1 MDYIDIF
8 IKNDYIDLKQIA
20 ESGQCFRWKKMCPG
34 RYFVIS
40 DGRAACFFQ
49 EKTGIR
55 ILCREKDEEY
65 FRRYLD
71 LDTDYGKVIEK
82 IDEKDDF
89 LTGAAQM
96 GRGIRILRQNLWEM
110 IISFIISQRSNIP
123 RIMKSIDALCEKLG
137 EQIVFDYE
145 GEHLV
150 GYTFPAPEVIVGADL
165 SEFKFGYREKY
176 IRQTAEDILEGKF
189 DLEEV
194 KDAVDEGKTPEQV
207 KEMLKQLKGVGEKVA
222 SCIQLFGLHQL
233 ELFPIDTWI
242 AKVEKMYYNGHFP
255 VEKYKDTAGI
265 MQQYLFFKVREDA
278 DKRAVLEMKR
288 EVNEK
293 SASKTS
299 FKEEMTEKIDKQTK
313 RKNEISPENNSLEEN
328 RLEKSRFKKDKL
340 EKIELKESKLKKDRL
355 QKGKSEEA
363 RSEANRYNLS
373 GKMLYVSDLDGTLL
387 NSDALLNEDVPERLN
402 HLIDKGL
409 CFTVATARTYATV
422 NSIVKDV
429 HLTYPMIL
437 MNGVMLYDPISKSC
451 INAEII
457 ERDSVEYILKGRK
470 KFGVTGFAYALSP
483 EISKET
489 LESEI
494 ASNFEKNLKSDVTSN
509 LKKNS
514 NTGEDKRIQKS
525 GRKMATYY
533 EKIATEHMEKFYVE
547 RRDVYHKPFSKV
559 EKLED
564 ILGEDIIYF
573 SICYEEEVLRPFYEY
588 LKKDEKLNLNFY
600 KDVYGDGLWY
610 LEISHKNASKYYGIQ
625 KLRKLLHPAAI
636 TGMGDNL
643 NDIPLFEAC
652 DRSCAVGN
660 AHKEV
665 KERADYILDTNLNA
679 GVVKFLEEEMMY

>member
-8 IKNDYIDLKQIA
+8 IKNNYINLKQIA

-71 LDTDYGKVIEK
+71 LDIDYGKVIEQ

-89 LTGAAQM
+89 LIGAAQM

-110 IISFIISQRSNIP
+110 IISFIISQRNNIP

-150 GYTFPAPEVIVGADL
+150 GYTFPSPEVIVGADL

-176 IRQTAEDILEGKF
+176 IRQTAENILEGKF

-265 MQQYLFFKVREDA
+265 MQQYLFFRVREDA
-278 DKRAVLEMKR
+278 DKRAVLEMKS
-288 EVNEK
+288 EVGEK
-293 SASKTS
+293 AASKTS

-328 RLEKSRFKKDKL
+328 RLEKSRFKKDK
-340 EKIELKESKLKKDRL
+340 
-355 QKGKSEEA
+355 SEEA

-402 HLIDKGL
+402 RLIDKGL

-437 MNGVMLYDPISKSC
+437 MNGVMLYDPVSKSC

-483 EISKET
+483 EISEET

-494 ASNFEKNLKSDVTSN
+494 ASNLEKNLKSGVASN

-514 NTGEDKRIQKS
+514 NT
-525 GRKMATYY
+525 
-533 EKIATEHMEKFYVE
+533 
-547 RRDVYHKPFSKV
+547 
-559 EKLED
+559 
-564 ILGEDIIYF
+564 
-573 SICYEEEVLRPFYEY
+573 
-588 LKKDEKLNLNFY
+588 
-600 KDVYGDGLWY
+600 
-610 LEISHKNASKYYGIQ
+610 
-625 KLRKLLHPAAI
+625 
-636 TGMGDNL
+636 
-643 NDIPLFEAC
+643 
-652 DRSCAVGN
+652 
-660 AHKEV
+660 
-665 KERADYILDTNLNA
+665 
-679 GVVKFLEEEMMY
+679 

>member
-20 ESGQCFRWKKMCPG
+20 ESGQCFRWKKICPG

-55 ILCREKDEEY
+55 ILCHEKDEEY

-71 LDTDYGKVIEK
+71 LDTDYGKIIER
-82 IDEKDDF
+82 IDPEDCF
-89 LTGAAQM
+89 LSGAAKM
-96 GRGIRILRQNLWEM
+96 GKGIRILRQDLWEM
-110 IISFIISQRSNIP
+110 IVSFIISQRNNIP

-145 GEHLV
+145 GEHFV

-233 ELFPIDTWI
+233 SLFPIDTWI

-255 VEKYKDTAGI
+255 VEKYKDAAGI
-265 MQQYLFFKVREDA
+265 MQQYLFFRVREDA

-293 SASKTS
+293 AASKAL
-299 FKEEMTEKIDKQTK
+299 FEEEMTEKIDKQTK

-387 NSDALLNEDVPERLN
+387 NRDALLNEDVPKRLN
-402 HLIDKGL
+402 ALIEQGL

-422 NSIVKDV
+422 NSIMKDV
-429 HLTYPMIL
+429 NLTCPMIL
-437 MNGVMLYDPISKSC
+437 MNGVMLYDPVSKSC

-483 EISKET
+483 EISEDCSKSGET
-489 LESEI
+489 SVVDS
-494 ASNFEKNLKSDVTSN
+494 AGRV
-509 LKKNS
+509 
-514 NTGEDKRIQKS
+514 GKS

-533 EKIATEHMEKFYVE
+533 EKIATQHMEKFYTE
-547 RRDVYHKPFSKV
+547 RRDLYHKPFSKV
-559 EKLED
+559 ERLED
-564 ILGEDIIYF
+564 ISGEDIIYF

-588 LKKDEKLNLNFY
+588 LKKDERLNLNFY

-660 AHKEV
+660 AHKAV
-665 KERADYILDTNLNA
+665 KERAGYILDTNLNA
-679 GVVKFLEEEMMY
+679 GVVKFLEKEMK

>member
-71 LDTDYGKVIEK
+71 LDMDYGKVIEK

-110 IISFIISQRSNIP
+110 IISFIISQRNNIP

-265 MQQYLFFKVREDA
+265 MQQYLFFRVREDA
-278 DKRAVLEMKR
+278 DKRVVLEMKR

-293 SASKTS
+293 AASKTS

-313 RKNEISPENNSLEEN
+313 RKNEISPENNSLEE
-328 RLEKSRFKKDKL
+328 SRFKKDKL

-355 QKGKSEEA
+355 KKGKSEEI

-373 GKMLYVSDLDGTLL
+373 DKMLYVSDLDGTLL

-422 NSIVKDV
+422 NSIVKNV

>member
-8 IKNDYIDLKQIA
+8 IKNDYVNLKQIA

-55 ILCREKDEEY
+55 ILCRSKDEEY

-71 LDTDYGKVIEK
+71 LDTDYGKVIEQ

-110 IISFIISQRSNIP
+110 IISFIISQRNNIP

-150 GYTFPAPEVIVGADL
+150 GYTFPAPEVIAGADL

-194 KDAVDEGKTPEQV
+194 KNAVEEGKTPEQV

-265 MQQYLFFKVREDA
+265 MQQYLFFRVREDA

-288 EVNEK
+288 EV
-293 SASKTS
+293 
-299 FKEEMTEKIDKQTK
+299 D
-313 RKNEISPENNSLEEN
+313 
-328 RLEKSRFKKDKL
+328 
-340 EKIELKESKLKKDRL
+340 
-355 QKGKSEEA
+355 
-363 RSEANRYNLS
+363 ANRYNLS

-387 NSDALLNEDVPERLN
+387 NSDALLNKDVPERLN
-402 HLIDKGL
+402 RLIDKGL

-437 MNGVMLYDPISKSC
+437 MNGVMIYDPVNKCC

-483 EISKET
+483 EISEET

-494 ASNFEKNLKSDVTSN
+494 ASNLEKNLKSDVTSN

-514 NTGEDKRIQKS
+514 STGEENRIQKS

-610 LEISHKNASKYYGIQ
+610 LEISHKNASKYHGVQ
-625 KLRKLLHPAAI
+625 KLRAMLQPDAI

-652 DRSCAVGN
+652 DRCCAVGN

-665 KERADYILDTNLNA
+665 KERADYVLDTNLNA

>member
-8 IKNDYIDLKQIA
+8 IKNDYINLKQIA
-20 ESGQCFRWKKMCPG
+20 ESGQCFCWKKMCSG

-55 ILCREKDEEY
+55 ILCRSKDEEY

-71 LDTDYGKVIEK
+71 LDTDYGKVIEQ

-110 IISFIISQRSNIP
+110 IISFIISQRNNIP

-150 GYTFPAPEVIVGADL
+150 GYTFPAPEVIAGADL

-194 KDAVDEGKTPEQV
+194 KNAVEEGKTPEQV

-242 AKVEKMYYNGHFP
+242 AKVEKTYYNGHFP

-265 MQQYLFFKVREDA
+265 MQQYLFFRVREDA

-288 EVNEK
+288 EV
-293 SASKTS
+293 
-299 FKEEMTEKIDKQTK
+299 D
-313 RKNEISPENNSLEEN
+313 
-328 RLEKSRFKKDKL
+328 
-340 EKIELKESKLKKDRL
+340 
-355 QKGKSEEA
+355 
-363 RSEANRYNLS
+363 ANRYNLS

-387 NSDALLNEDVPERLN
+387 NSEALLNEDVPERLN
-402 HLIDKGL
+402 RLIDKGL

-437 MNGVMLYDPISKSC
+437 MNGVMLYDPVSKSC

-483 EISKET
+483 EISEET

-494 ASNFEKNLKSDVTSN
+494 ASNLEKNLKSGVASN

-514 NTGEDKRIQKS
+514 NTGEDNRIQKS

-610 LEISHKNASKYYGIQ
+610 LEISHKNASKFHGVQ
-625 KLRKLLHPAAI
+625 KLRAMLQPDAI

-652 DRSCAVGN
+652 DRCCAVGN

-665 KERADYILDTNLNA
+665 KERADYVLDTNLNA
-679 GVVKFLEEEMMY
+679 GVVKFLEEEMMS

>member
-20 ESGQCFRWKKMCPG
+20 ESGQCFRWKKICPG

-55 ILCREKDEEY
+55 ILCHEKDEEY

-71 LDTDYGKVIEK
+71 LDTDYGKIIER
-82 IDEKDDF
+82 IDPEDRF
-89 LTGAAQM
+89 LSGAAKM
-96 GRGIRILRQNLWEM
+96 GKGIRILRQDLWEM
-110 IISFIISQRSNIP
+110 IISFIISQRNNIP

-150 GYTFPAPEVIVGADL
+150 GYTFPSPEVIVGADL

-176 IRQTAEDILEGKF
+176 IRQTAENILEGKF

-233 ELFPIDTWI
+233 SLFPVDTWI
-242 AKVEKMYYNGHFP
+242 AKVEEIYYNGHFP
-255 VEKYKDTAGI
+255 VESYEGIAGV
-265 MQQYLFFKVREDA
+265 MQQYLFFRVREEAEKRACLEVKA
-278 DKRAVLEMKR
+278 DKSQK
-288 EVNEK
+288 EK
-293 SASKTS
+293 SKEIQKNVSKEVLGKQKK
-299 FKEEMTEKIDKQTK
+299 KE
-313 RKNEISPENNSLEEN
+313 
-328 RLEKSRFKKDKL
+328 
-340 EKIELKESKLKKDRL
+340 
-355 QKGKSEEA
+355 
-363 RSEANRYNLS
+363 YNLS

-387 NSDALLNEDVPERLN
+387 NRDALLNEDVPKRLN
-402 HLIDKGL
+402 ALIEQGL

-422 NSIVKDV
+422 NSIMKDV
-429 HLTYPMIL
+429 NLTCPMIL
-437 MNGVMLYDPISKSC
+437 MNGVMIYDPVKKSC
-451 INAEII
+451 IHAEII

-483 EISKET
+483 EISEECSKSGET
-489 LESEI
+489 SVVDS
-494 ASNFEKNLKSDVTSN
+494 AVRV
-509 LKKNS
+509 
-514 NTGEDKRIQKS
+514 GKS

-533 EKIATEHMEKFYVE
+533 EKIATQHMEKFYTE
-547 RRDVYHKPFSKV
+547 RRDLYHKPFSKV

-564 ILGEDIIYF
+564 ISGEDIIYF

-588 LKKDEKLNLNFY
+588 LKKDERLNLNFY

-652 DRSCAVGN
+652 DCSCAVGN

-679 GVVKFLEEEMMY
+679 GVVKFLEKEMK

>member
-20 ESGQCFRWKKMCPG
+20 ESGQCFRWKKICPG
-34 RYFVIS
+34 KYFVIS
-40 DGRAACFFQ
+40 AGQAACFFQ

-55 ILCREKDEEY
+55 ILCHEKDEEY

-110 IISFIISQRSNIP
+110 IISFIISQRNNIP

-150 GYTFPAPEVIVGADL
+150 GYTFPSPEVIVGADL

-265 MQQYLFFKVREDA
+265 MQQYLFFRVREEAEKRACLEVEA
-278 DKRAVLEMKR
+278 DK
-288 EVNEK
+288 NQ
-293 SASKTS
+293 
-299 FKEEMTEKIDKQTK
+299 KE
-313 RKNEISPENNSLEEN
+313 
-328 RLEKSRFKKDKL
+328 
-340 EKIELKESKLKKDRL
+340 
-355 QKGKSEEA
+355 KSEEI
-363 RSEANRYNLS
+363 RKNVSKKVLRKQGRKEYNLS

-387 NSDALLNEDVPERLN
+387 NGDALLNEDVPERLN
-402 HLIDKGL
+402 CLIDKGI

-422 NSIVKDV
+422 NSIMKDV
-429 HLTYPMIL
+429 NLTCPMIL
-437 MNGVMLYDPISKSC
+437 MNGVMIYDPVKKSC
-451 INAEII
+451 IHAEII

-483 EISKET
+483 EISEDH
-489 LESEI
+489 
-494 ASNFEKNLKSDVTSN
+494 LKSEETSVTS
-509 LKKNS
+509 S
-514 NTGEDKRIQKS
+514 VGRVGKS

-533 EKIATEHMEKFYVE
+533 EKIATQHMEKFYTE
-547 RRDVYHKPFSKV
+547 RRDLYHKPFSKV
-559 EKLED
+559 ERLED
-564 ILGEDIIYF
+564 ISGEDIIYF

-588 LKKDEKLNLNFY
+588 LKKDERLNLNFY

-679 GVVKFLEEEMMY
+679 GVVKFLEKEMK

>member
-71 LDTDYGKVIEK
+71 LDMDYGKVIEK

-110 IISFIISQRSNIP
+110 IISFIISQRNNIP

-176 IRQTAEDILEGKF
+176 IRQTAEDILEEKF

-265 MQQYLFFKVREDA
+265 MQQYLFFRVREDA
-278 DKRAVLEMKR
+278 DKRVVLEMKR

-293 SASKTS
+293 AASKTS

-313 RKNEISPENNSLEEN
+313 RKNEISPENNSLEE
-328 RLEKSRFKKDKL
+328 SRFKKDKL

-355 QKGKSEEA
+355 KKGKSEEI

-422 NSIVKDV
+422 NSIVKNV

>member
-1 MDYIDIF
+1 MIS
-8 IKNDYIDLKQIA
+8 A
-20 ESGQCFRWKKMCPG
+20 GQ
-34 RYFVIS
+34 
-40 DGRAACFFQ
+40 AACFFQ

-71 LDTDYGKVIEK
+71 LDTDYGKVIEQ

-89 LTGAAQM
+89 LIGAAQM

-110 IISFIISQRSNIP
+110 IISFIISQRNNIP

-150 GYTFPAPEVIVGADL
+150 GYTFPSPEVIVGADL

-233 ELFPIDTWI
+233 SLFPIDTWI
-242 AKVEKMYYNGHFP
+242 AKVEEIYYNGHFP
-255 VEKYKDTAGI
+255 VERYEGIAGV
-265 MQQYLFFKVREDA
+265 MQQYLFFRVREEAEKRACLEVKA
-278 DKRAVLEMKR
+278 DKNQK
-288 EVNEK
+288 EK
-293 SASKTS
+293 S
-299 FKEEMTEKIDKQTK
+299 KEI
-313 RKNEISPENNSLEEN
+313 RKNVSKEVLG
-328 RLEKSRFKKDKL
+328 KQKK
-340 EKIELKESKLKKDRL
+340 KE
-355 QKGKSEEA
+355 
-363 RSEANRYNLS
+363 YNLS

-387 NSDALLNEDVPERLN
+387 NRDALLNEDVPKRLN
-402 HLIDKGL
+402 ALIEQGL

-422 NSIVKDV
+422 NSIMKDV
-429 HLTYPMIL
+429 NLICPMIL
-437 MNGVMLYDPISKSC
+437 MNGVMIYDPVKKSC
-451 INAEII
+451 IHAEII

-483 EISKET
+483 EISEECSK
-489 LESEI
+489 SEEVSAI
-494 ASNFEKNLKSDVTSN
+494 DNIGEAS
-509 LKKNS
+509 
-514 NTGEDKRIQKS
+514 RS

-533 EKIATEHMEKFYVE
+533 EKIATQHMEKFYTE
-547 RRDVYHKPFSKV
+547 RRDLYHKPFSKV
-559 EKLED
+559 ERLED
-564 ILGEDIIYF
+564 ISGEDIIYF

-588 LKKDEKLNLNFY
+588 LKKDERLNLNFY

-652 DRSCAVGN
+652 DCSCAVGN

-679 GVVKFLEEEMMY
+679 GVVKFLEKEMK

>member
-8 IKNDYIDLKQIA
+8 IKNDYINLKQIA

-71 LDTDYGKVIEK
+71 LDMDYGKVIEK

-110 IISFIISQRSNIP
+110 IISFIISQRNNIP

-265 MQQYLFFKVREDA
+265 MQQYLFFRVREDA
-278 DKRAVLEMKR
+278 DKRVVLEMKR

-293 SASKTS
+293 AASKTS

-313 RKNEISPENNSLEEN
+313 RKNEISPENNSLEE
-328 RLEKSRFKKDKL
+328 SRFKKDKL

-355 QKGKSEEA
+355 KKGKSEEI

-373 GKMLYVSDLDGTLL
+373 DKMLYVSDLDGTLL

-422 NSIVKDV
+422 NSIVKNV

>member
-20 ESGQCFRWKKMCPG
+20 ESGQCFRWKKICPG

-55 ILCREKDEEY
+55 ILCHEKDEEY

-71 LDTDYGKVIEK
+71 LDTDYEK
-82 IDEKDDF
+82 IIEQIDPEDRF
-89 LTGAAQM
+89 LSGAAKM
-96 GRGIRILRQNLWEM
+96 GKGIRILRQDLWEM
-110 IISFIISQRSNIP
+110 IVSFIISQRNNIP

-137 EQIVFDYE
+137 EKIVFDYE
-145 GEHLV
+145 EEYLI
-150 GYTFPAPEVIVGADL
+150 GYSFPGPEVLVKADL

-176 IRQTAEDILEGKF
+176 IRQTAEDILTGKF
-189 DLEEV
+189 ELSVLQTAVAKGASPEE
-194 KDAVDEGKTPEQV
+194 G
-207 KEMLKQLKGVGEKVA
+207 KEMLKKLHGVGEKVA

-233 ELFPIDTWI
+233 SLFPVDTWI
-242 AKVEKMYYNGHFP
+242 AKVEEIYYNGHFP
-255 VEKYKDTAGI
+255 VERYEGIAGV
-265 MQQYLFFKVREDA
+265 MQQYLFFRVREEAEKRACLEVKA
-278 DKRAVLEMKR
+278 DK
-288 EVNEK
+288 NQ
-293 SASKTS
+293 
-299 FKEEMTEKIDKQTK
+299 KE
-313 RKNEISPENNSLEEN
+313 
-328 RLEKSRFKKDKL
+328 
-340 EKIELKESKLKKDRL
+340 
-355 QKGKSEEA
+355 KSEEI
-363 RSEANRYNLS
+363 RKNVSKKVLRKQEKKEYNLS

-387 NSDALLNEDVPERLN
+387 NSEALLNEDVPERLN
-402 HLIDKGL
+402 RLIDKGL

-437 MNGVMLYDPISKSC
+437 MNGVMLYDPVSKSC

-483 EISKET
+483 EISEVT

-494 ASNFEKNLKSDVTSN
+494 ALNLEKNLKSGVASN

-514 NTGEDKRIQKS
+514 STGEENRIQKS

-610 LEISHKNASKYYGIQ
+610 LEISHKNASKYHGVQ
-625 KLRKLLHPAAI
+625 KLRAILQPDAI

-652 DRSCAVGN
+652 DRCCAVGN

-665 KERADYILDTNLNA
+665 KERADYVLDTNLNA

>member
-8 IKNDYIDLKQIA
+8 IKNDYINLKQIA

-71 LDTDYGKVIEK
+71 LDTDYGKVIGQ
-82 IDEKDDF
+82 IDKEDAF

-96 GRGIRILRQNLWEM
+96 GKGIRILRQDLWEM
-110 IISFIISQRSNIP
+110 IISFIISQRNNIP

-137 EQIVFDYE
+137 EKIIFDYE
-145 GEHLV
+145 GEYLV
-150 GYTFPAPEVIVGADL
+150 GYGFPSPEKIVGADL

-194 KDAVDEGKTPEQV
+194 KNAVEEGKAPEQV
-207 KEMLKQLKGVGEKVA
+207 KEMLKRLKGVGEKVA

-233 ELFPIDTWI
+233 SLFPIDTWI
-242 AKVEKMYYNGHFP
+242 AKVEKTYYNGHFP

-265 MQQYLFFKVREDA
+265 MQQYLFFRVREDA
-278 DKRAVLEMKR
+278 DKRAVLEMKS
-288 EVNEK
+288 EAEEK
-293 SASKTS
+293 AASKDS

-313 RKNEISPENNSLEEN
+313 RKNEISPENKNLEESK
-328 RLEKSRFKKDKL
+328 LEKSRLKKDK
-340 EKIELKESKLKKDRL
+340 
-355 QKGKSEEA
+355 SEEV
-363 RSEANRYNLS
+363 RLEDRGYNLS
-373 GKMLYVSDLDGTLL
+373 GKTLYVSDLDGTLL
-387 NSDALLNEDVPERLN
+387 NSNALLNEDVPERLN
-402 HLIDKGL
+402 RLIDKGL

-437 MNGVMLYDPISKSC
+437 MNGVMIYDPVNKSC

-483 EISKET
+483 E
-489 LESEI
+489 
-494 ASNFEKNLKSDVTSN
+494 
-509 LKKNS
+509 NS
-514 NTGEDKRIQKS
+514 
-525 GRKMATYY
+525 KMATYY

-559 EKLED
+559 EQLED

-573 SICYEEEVLRPFYEY
+573 SICYDEKVLRPFYEY
-588 LKKDEKLNLNFY
+588 LQKDEKLNLNFY

-610 LEISHKNASKYYGIQ
+610 LEISHKNASKYHGVQ
-625 KLRKLLHPAAI
+625 KLRAMLQPDAI

-652 DRSCAVGN
+652 DRCCAVGN
-660 AHKEV
+660 AHEEV
-665 KERADYILDTNLNA
+665 KERADYVLDTNLNA
-679 GVVKFLEEEMMY
+679 GVVKFLEEKMMS

>member
-1 MDYIDIF
+1 
-8 IKNDYIDLKQIA
+8 
-20 ESGQCFRWKKMCPG
+20 
-34 RYFVIS
+34 
-40 DGRAACFFQ
+40 
-49 EKTGIR
+49 
-55 ILCREKDEEY
+55 
-65 FRRYLD
+65 
-71 LDTDYGKVIEK
+71 
-82 IDEKDDF
+82 
-89 LTGAAQM
+89 
-96 GRGIRILRQNLWEM
+96 
-110 IISFIISQRSNIP
+110 
-123 RIMKSIDALCEKLG
+123 
-137 EQIVFDYE
+137 
-145 GEHLV
+145 
-150 GYTFPAPEVIVGADL
+150 
-165 SEFKFGYREKY
+165 
-176 IRQTAEDILEGKF
+176 
-189 DLEEV
+189 
-194 KDAVDEGKTPEQV
+194 
-207 KEMLKQLKGVGEKVA
+207 
-222 SCIQLFGLHQL
+222 
-233 ELFPIDTWI
+233 
-242 AKVEKMYYNGHFP
+242 
-255 VEKYKDTAGI
+255 
-265 MQQYLFFKVREDA
+265 VREDA
-278 DKRAVLEMKR
+278 DKRAVLEMKS
-288 EVNEK
+288 EVGEK
-293 SASKTS
+293 AASKTS

-328 RLEKSRFKKDKL
+328 RLEKSRFKKDK
-340 EKIELKESKLKKDRL
+340 
-355 QKGKSEEA
+355 SEEA

-402 HLIDKGL
+402 RLIDKGL

-437 MNGVMLYDPISKSC
+437 MNGVMLYDPVSKSC

-470 KFGVTGFAYALSP
+470 KFGVTGFVYALSP
-483 EISKET
+483 EISEET

-494 ASNFEKNLKSDVTSN
+494 ASNLEKNLKSGVASN

-514 NTGEDKRIQKS
+514 NTGEENQIQKS

-564 ILGEDIIYF
+564 ILEEDIIYF

-600 KDVYGDGLWY
+600 KDVYGNGLWY
-610 LEISHKNASKYYGIQ
+610 LEISHKNASKYHGVQ
-625 KLRKLLHPAAI
+625 KLRAMLQPDAI

-652 DRSCAVGN
+652 DRCCAVGN

-665 KERADYILDTNLNA
+665 KERAEYVLDTNLNA
-679 GVVKFLEEEMMY
+679 GVVKFLEEEMMS

>member
-1 MDYIDIF
+1 
-8 IKNDYIDLKQIA
+8 
-20 ESGQCFRWKKMCPG
+20 
-34 RYFVIS
+34 
-40 DGRAACFFQ
+40 
-49 EKTGIR
+49 
-55 ILCREKDEEY
+55 
-65 FRRYLD
+65 
-71 LDTDYGKVIEK
+71 
-82 IDEKDDF
+82 
-89 LTGAAQM
+89 
-96 GRGIRILRQNLWEM
+96 
-110 IISFIISQRSNIP
+110 
-123 RIMKSIDALCEKLG
+123 
-137 EQIVFDYE
+137 
-145 GEHLV
+145 
-150 GYTFPAPEVIVGADL
+150 
-165 SEFKFGYREKY
+165 
-176 IRQTAEDILEGKF
+176 
-189 DLEEV
+189 
-194 KDAVDEGKTPEQV
+194 
-207 KEMLKQLKGVGEKVA
+207 
-222 SCIQLFGLHQL
+222 
-233 ELFPIDTWI
+233 
-242 AKVEKMYYNGHFP
+242 MYYNGHFP

-265 MQQYLFFKVREDA
+265 MQQYLFFRVREDA
-278 DKRAVLEMKR
+278 DKRVVLEMKR

-293 SASKTS
+293 AASKTS

-313 RKNEISPENNSLEEN
+313 RKNEISPENNSLEE
-328 RLEKSRFKKDKL
+328 SRFKKDKL

-355 QKGKSEEA
+355 KKGKSEEI

-422 NSIVKDV
+422 NSIVKNV

-660 AHKEV
+660 AHKAV

-679 GVVKFLEEEMMY
+679 GVVKFLEKEMK

>member
-71 LDTDYGKVIEK
+71 LDMDYGKVIEK

-110 IISFIISQRSNIP
+110 IISFIISQRNNIP

-150 GYTFPAPEVIVGADL
+150 GYTFPDPEVIVGADL
-165 SEFKFGYREKY
+165 SEFKFGYRDKY

-265 MQQYLFFKVREDA
+265 MQQYLFFRVREDA
-278 DKRAVLEMKR
+278 DKRVVLEMKR

-293 SASKTS
+293 AASKTS

-313 RKNEISPENNSLEEN
+313 RKNEISPENNSLEE
-328 RLEKSRFKKDKL
+328 SRFKKDKL

-355 QKGKSEEA
+355 KKGKSEEI

-422 NSIVKDV
+422 NSIVKNV

-588 LKKDEKLNLNFY
+588 LQKDERLNLNFY

-660 AHKEV
+660 AHKAV

-679 GVVKFLEEEMMY
+679 GVVKFLEKEMK

>member
-8 IKNDYIDLKQIA
+8 IKNNYINLKQIA
-20 ESGQCFRWKKMCPG
+20 ESGQCFRWKKICPG

-40 DGRAACFFQ
+40 AGQAACFFQ

-71 LDTDYGKVIEK
+71 LDTDYGKVIEQ

-89 LTGAAQM
+89 LIGAAQM

-110 IISFIISQRSNIP
+110 IISFIISQRNNIP

-150 GYTFPAPEVIVGADL
+150 GYTFPSPEVIVGADL

-233 ELFPIDTWI
+233 SLFPIDTWI
-242 AKVEKMYYNGHFP
+242 AKVEEIYYNGHFP
-255 VEKYKDTAGI
+255 VERYEGIAGV
-265 MQQYLFFKVREDA
+265 MQQYLFFRVREEAEKRACLEVKA
-278 DKRAVLEMKR
+278 DKNQK
-288 EVNEK
+288 EK
-293 SASKTS
+293 P
-299 FKEEMTEKIDKQTK
+299 EEI
-313 RKNEISPENNSLEEN
+313 RKNVSKEVL
-328 RLEKSRFKKDKL
+328 RKQEK
-340 EKIELKESKLKKDRL
+340 KE
-355 QKGKSEEA
+355 
-363 RSEANRYNLS
+363 YNLS
-373 GKMLYVSDLDGTLL
+373 GKMLYISDLDGTLL
-387 NSDALLNEDVPERLN
+387 NSDALLNEDVPKRLN
-402 HLIDKGL
+402 ALIEQGL

-422 NSIVKDV
+422 NSIMKDV
-429 HLTYPMIL
+429 NLTCPMIL
-437 MNGVMLYDPISKSC
+437 MNGVMIYDPVKKSC
-451 INAEII
+451 IHAEII

-483 EISKET
+483 EISEECSK
-489 LESEI
+489 SEEVSAI
-494 ASNFEKNLKSDVTSN
+494 DNIGEAS
-509 LKKNS
+509 
-514 NTGEDKRIQKS
+514 RS

-533 EKIATEHMEKFYVE
+533 EKIATQHMEKFYTE
-547 RRDVYHKPFSKV
+547 RRDLYHKPFSKV

-564 ILGEDIIYF
+564 ISGEDIIYF

-588 LKKDEKLNLNFY
+588 LKKDERLNLNFY

-652 DRSCAVGN
+652 DCSCAVRN

-665 KERADYILDTNLNA
+665 KEKADYILDTNLNA
-679 GVVKFLEEEMMY
+679 GVVKFLEKEMK

>member
-8 IKNDYIDLKQIA
+8 IKNDYVNLKQIA

-55 ILCREKDEEY
+55 ILCRKKDEKY

-71 LDTDYGKVIEK
+71 LDMDYGKVIEQ
-82 IDEKDDF
+82 IDKEDSF
-89 LTGAAQM
+89 LAGAAQM
-96 GRGIRILRQNLWEM
+96 GKGIRILRQDLWEM
-110 IISFIISQRSNIP
+110 IISFIISQRNNIP

-137 EQIVFDYE
+137 KEIIFDYE
-145 GEHLV
+145 GEHIV
-150 GYTFPAPEVIVGADL
+150 GYSFPSPEVIVGADL

-176 IRQTAEDILEGKF
+176 IRQTAEDILEGRF
-189 DLEEV
+189 DLEKV
-194 KDAVDEGKTPEQV
+194 KNAVEEGKTPEQV

-233 ELFPIDTWI
+233 SLFPIDTWI
-242 AKVEKMYYNGHFP
+242 AKVEKAYYNGHFP

-265 MQQYLFFKVREDA
+265 MQQYLFFRVREDA
-278 DKRAVLEMKR
+278 DRRAVLEMK
-288 EVNEK
+288 NQTDEK
-293 SASKTS
+293 STSGHS
-299 FKEEMTEKIDKQTK
+299 FKEVTEVSGTMKREVK
-313 RKNEISPENNSLEEN
+313 RKNGIFSEKKNVEE
-328 RLEKSRFKKDKL
+328 S
-340 EKIELKESKLKKDRL
+340 
-355 QKGKSEEA
+355 
-363 RSEANRYNLS
+363 RYNLS

-387 NSDALLNEDVPERLN
+387 NSNALLNEDVPERLN
-402 HLIDKGL
+402 RLIDKGL
-409 CFTVATARTYATV
+409 CFTIATARTYATV

-437 MNGVMLYDPISKSC
+437 MNGVMIYDPVNKC
-451 INAEII
+451 CMDAEII

-470 KFGVTGFAYALSP
+470 QFGVTGFAYALSP
-483 EISKET
+483 E
-489 LESEI
+489 
-494 ASNFEKNLKSDVTSN
+494 TS
-509 LKKNS
+509 
-514 NTGEDKRIQKS
+514 Q
-525 GRKMATYY
+525 MATYY

-559 EKLED
+559 KQLED

-573 SICYEEEVLRPFYEY
+573 SICYSEEVLRPFYEY
-588 LKKDEKLNLNFY
+588 LQKDEKLNLNFY

-610 LEISHKNASKYYGIQ
+610 LEISHKNASKYHGVQ
-625 KLRKLLHPAAI
+625 KLRAMLQPDAI

-652 DRSCAVGN
+652 DRCCAVGN

-665 KERADYILDTNLNA
+665 KERADYVLDTNLNA
-679 GVVKFLEEEMMY
+679 GVVKFLEEDMMF

>member
-8 IKNDYIDLKQIA
+8 IKNDYVNLKQIA

-40 DGRAACFFQ
+40 DGKAACFFQ

-55 ILCREKDEEY
+55 ILCRSKDEEY

-71 LDTDYGKVIEK
+71 LDTDYGKVIEQ

-96 GRGIRILRQNLWEM
+96 GRGIRILCQNLWEM
-110 IISFIISQRSNIP
+110 IISFIISQRNNIP
-123 RIMKSIDALCEKLG
+123 RIMKSIDTLCEKLG

-150 GYTFPAPEVIVGADL
+150 GYTFPAPEVIAGADL

-194 KDAVDEGKTPEQV
+194 KNAVEEGKTPEQV

-265 MQQYLFFKVREDA
+265 MQQYLFFRVREDE

-288 EVNEK
+288 EV
-293 SASKTS
+293 
-299 FKEEMTEKIDKQTK
+299 D
-313 RKNEISPENNSLEEN
+313 
-328 RLEKSRFKKDKL
+328 
-340 EKIELKESKLKKDRL
+340 
-355 QKGKSEEA
+355 
-363 RSEANRYNLS
+363 ANRYNLS

-387 NSDALLNEDVPERLN
+387 NSDALLNKDVPERLN
-402 HLIDKGL
+402 RLIDKGL

-437 MNGVMLYDPISKSC
+437 MNGVMIYDPVNKCC

-483 EISKET
+483 EISEDCSKSGET
-489 LESEI
+489 SVI
-494 ASNFEKNLKSDVTSN
+494 ASDGRV
-509 LKKNS
+509 
-514 NTGEDKRIQKS
+514 GKS

-533 EKIATEHMEKFYVE
+533 EKIATQHMEKFYTE
-547 RRDVYHKPFSKV
+547 RRDLYHKPFSKV

-564 ILGEDIIYF
+564 ISGEDIIYF

-588 LKKDEKLNLNFY
+588 LKKDERLNLNFY

-652 DRSCAVGN
+652 DCSCAVGN

-679 GVVKFLEEEMMY
+679 GVVKFLEKEMR

>member
-8 IKNDYIDLKQIA
+8 IKNNYINLKQIA

-71 LDTDYGKVIEK
+71 LDIDYGKVIEQ

-89 LTGAAQM
+89 LIGAAQM

-110 IISFIISQRSNIP
+110 IISFIISQRNNIP

-150 GYTFPAPEVIVGADL
+150 GYTFPSPEVIVGADL

-176 IRQTAEDILEGKF
+176 IRQTAENILEGKF

-265 MQQYLFFKVREDA
+265 MQQYLFFRVREDA
-278 DKRAVLEMKR
+278 DKRAVLEMKS
-288 EVNEK
+288 EVGEK
-293 SASKTS
+293 AASKTS

-328 RLEKSRFKKDKL
+328 RLEKSRFKKDK
-340 EKIELKESKLKKDRL
+340 
-355 QKGKSEEA
+355 SEEA

-402 HLIDKGL
+402 RLIDKGL

-437 MNGVMLYDPISKSC
+437 MNGVMLYDPVSKSC

-483 EISKET
+483 EISEDCSKSGET
-489 LESEI
+489 SVVDS
-494 ASNFEKNLKSDVTSN
+494 AGRV
-509 LKKNS
+509 
-514 NTGEDKRIQKS
+514 GKS

-533 EKIATEHMEKFYVE
+533 EKIATQHMEKFYTE
-547 RRDVYHKPFSKV
+547 RRDLYHKPFSKV
-559 EKLED
+559 ERLED
-564 ILGEDIIYF
+564 ISGEDIIYF

-588 LKKDEKLNLNFY
+588 LKKDERLNLNFY

-679 GVVKFLEEEMMY
+679 GVVKFLEKEMK

>member
-8 IKNDYIDLKQIA
+8 IKNDYINLKQIA

-40 DGRAACFFQ
+40 DGRVACFFQ

-55 ILCREKDEEY
+55 ILCRSKDEEY

-71 LDTDYGKVIEK
+71 LDTDYGKVIEQ

-110 IISFIISQRSNIP
+110 IISFIISQRNNIP

-150 GYTFPAPEVIVGADL
+150 GYTFPAPEVIAGADL

-194 KDAVDEGKTPEQV
+194 KNAVEEGKTLEQV

-265 MQQYLFFKVREDA
+265 MQQYLFFRVREDA
-278 DKRAVLEMKR
+278 NKRAVLEMKR
-288 EVNEK
+288 EVN
-293 SASKTS
+293 
-299 FKEEMTEKIDKQTK
+299 
-313 RKNEISPENNSLEEN
+313 
-328 RLEKSRFKKDKL
+328 
-340 EKIELKESKLKKDRL
+340 
-355 QKGKSEEA
+355 
-363 RSEANRYNLS
+363 ANRYNLS

-387 NSDALLNEDVPERLN
+387 NSEALLNEDVPERLN
-402 HLIDKGL
+402 RLIDKGL

-437 MNGVMLYDPISKSC
+437 MNGVMLYDPVSKSC

-483 EISKET
+483 EISEET
-489 LESEI
+489 LELEI
-494 ASNFEKNLKSDVTSN
+494 ASNLEKNLKSDVTSN

-514 NTGEDKRIQKS
+514 NTGEDKQIQKS

-573 SICYEEEVLRPFYEY
+573 SICYEEEVLRLFYEY

-610 LEISHKNASKYYGIQ
+610 LEISHKNASKYHGVQ
-625 KLRKLLHPAAI
+625 KLRAMLQPDAI

-652 DRSCAVGN
+652 DRCCAVGN

-665 KERADYILDTNLNA
+665 KERADYVLDTNLNA

>member
-20 ESGQCFRWKKMCPG
+20 ESGQCFRWKKICPG

-40 DGRAACFFQ
+40 DGRTACFFQ

-55 ILCREKDEEY
+55 ILCHEKDEEY
-65 FRRYLD
+65 FRKYLD
-71 LDTDYGKVIEK
+71 LDTDYEK
-82 IDEKDDF
+82 IIEQIDPEDRF
-89 LTGAAQM
+89 LSGAAKM
-96 GRGIRILRQNLWEM
+96 GKGIRILRQDLWEM
-110 IISFIISQRSNIP
+110 IVSFIISQRNNIP

-137 EQIVFDYE
+137 EKIVFNYE
-145 GEHLV
+145 EEHLI
-150 GYTFPAPEVIVGADL
+150 GYSFPGPEVLAKADL

-176 IRQTAEDILEGKF
+176 IRQTAEDILTGKF
-189 DLEEV
+189 ELSVLQTAVAKGASPEE
-194 KDAVDEGKTPEQV
+194 G
-207 KEMLKQLKGVGEKVA
+207 KEMLKKLHGVGEKVA

-233 ELFPIDTWI
+233 SLFPIDTWI
-242 AKVEKMYYNGHFP
+242 AKVEEIYYNGHFP
-255 VEKYKDTAGI
+255 VERYEGIAGV
-265 MQQYLFFKVREDA
+265 MQQYLFFRVREEAEKRACLEVKA
-278 DKRAVLEMKR
+278 DKMQK
-288 EVNEK
+288 EK
-293 SASKTS
+293 P
-299 FKEEMTEKIDKQTK
+299 EEI
-313 RKNEISPENNSLEEN
+313 RKNVSKEVL
-328 RLEKSRFKKDKL
+328 RKQEK
-340 EKIELKESKLKKDRL
+340 KE
-355 QKGKSEEA
+355 
-363 RSEANRYNLS
+363 YNLS

-387 NSDALLNEDVPERLN
+387 NSDALLNEDVPKRLN
-402 HLIDKGL
+402 ALIEQGL

-422 NSIVKDV
+422 NSIMKDV
-429 HLTYPMIL
+429 NLTCPMIL
-437 MNGVMLYDPISKSC
+437 MNGVMIYDPVKKSC
-451 INAEII
+451 IHAEII

-483 EISKET
+483 EISEET

-494 ASNFEKNLKSDVTSN
+494 ASNLEKNLKSGVASN

-514 NTGEDKRIQKS
+514 NTGEENQIQKS

-564 ILGEDIIYF
+564 ILEEDIIYF

-600 KDVYGDGLWY
+600 KDVYGNGLWY
-610 LEISHKNASKYYGIQ
+610 LEISHKNASKYHGVQ
-625 KLRKLLHPAAI
+625 KLRAMLQPDAI

-652 DRSCAVGN
+652 DRCCAVGN

-665 KERADYILDTNLNA
+665 KERAEYVLDTNLNA
-679 GVVKFLEEEMMY
+679 GVVKFLEEEMMS

>member
-8 IKNDYIDLKQIA
+8 IKNDYVNLKQIA

-55 ILCREKDEEY
+55 ILCRSKDEEY

-71 LDTDYGKVIEK
+71 LDTDYGKVIEQ

-110 IISFIISQRSNIP
+110 IISFIISQRNNIP

-150 GYTFPAPEVIVGADL
+150 GYTFPAPEVIAGADL

-194 KDAVDEGKTPEQV
+194 KNAVEEGKTPEQV

-265 MQQYLFFKVREDA
+265 MQQYLFFRVREDA

-288 EVNEK
+288 EV
-293 SASKTS
+293 
-299 FKEEMTEKIDKQTK
+299 D
-313 RKNEISPENNSLEEN
+313 
-328 RLEKSRFKKDKL
+328 
-340 EKIELKESKLKKDRL
+340 
-355 QKGKSEEA
+355 
-363 RSEANRYNLS
+363 ANRYNLS

-387 NSDALLNEDVPERLN
+387 NSDALLNKDVPERLN
-402 HLIDKGL
+402 RLIDKGL

-437 MNGVMLYDPISKSC
+437 MNGVMIYDPVSKSC

-483 EISKET
+483 EISEET

-494 ASNFEKNLKSDVTSN
+494 ASNLEKNLKSDVTSN

-514 NTGEDKRIQKS
+514 STGEENRIQKS

-610 LEISHKNASKYYGIQ
+610 LEISHKNASKYHGVQ
-625 KLRKLLHPAAI
+625 KLRAMLQPDAI

-652 DRSCAVGN
+652 DRCCAVGN

-665 KERADYILDTNLNA
+665 KERADYVLDTNLNA

>member
-8 IKNDYIDLKQIA
+8 IKNDYINLKQIA

-40 DGRAACFFQ
+40 DGRVACFFQ

-55 ILCREKDEEY
+55 ILCRSKDEEY

-71 LDTDYGKVIEK
+71 LDTDYGKVIEQ

-110 IISFIISQRSNIP
+110 IISFIISQRNNIP

-150 GYTFPAPEVIVGADL
+150 GYTFPAPEVIAGADL

-194 KDAVDEGKTPEQV
+194 KNAVEEGKTPEQV

-265 MQQYLFFKVREDA
+265 MQQYLFFRVREDA
-278 DKRAVLEMKR
+278 NKRAVLEMKR
-288 EVNEK
+288 EVN
-293 SASKTS
+293 
-299 FKEEMTEKIDKQTK
+299 
-313 RKNEISPENNSLEEN
+313 
-328 RLEKSRFKKDKL
+328 
-340 EKIELKESKLKKDRL
+340 
-355 QKGKSEEA
+355 
-363 RSEANRYNLS
+363 ANRYNLS

-387 NSDALLNEDVPERLN
+387 NSEALLNEDVPERLN
-402 HLIDKGL
+402 RLIDKGL

-437 MNGVMLYDPISKSC
+437 MNGVMLYDPVSKSC

-483 EISKET
+483 EISEET
-489 LESEI
+489 LELEI
-494 ASNFEKNLKSDVTSN
+494 ASNLEKNLKSDVTSN

-514 NTGEDKRIQKS
+514 NTGEDKQIQKS

-610 LEISHKNASKYYGIQ
+610 LEISHKNASKYHGVQ
-625 KLRKLLHPAAI
+625 KLRAMLQPDAI

-652 DRSCAVGN
+652 DRCCAVGN

-665 KERADYILDTNLNA
+665 KERADYVLDTNLNA